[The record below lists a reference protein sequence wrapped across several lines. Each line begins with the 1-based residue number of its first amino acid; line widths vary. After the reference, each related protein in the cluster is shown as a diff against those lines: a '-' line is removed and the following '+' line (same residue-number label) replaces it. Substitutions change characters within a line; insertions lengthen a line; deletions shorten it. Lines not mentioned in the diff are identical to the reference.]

1 MFENLGD
8 RLQNALNK
16 IKGYGKITESNIG
29 EVTREIRLALLEADV
44 NYKVVKEFISNV
56 KEKALGEDVAKSL
69 KPGEAFVKIVKDEL
83 VDLLGKEDEP
93 LIVVKP
99 MTVLMMA
106 GLQGSGKTTTT
117 GKLALLLRKKYG
129 LKPLMVACDVYRP
142 AAIDQLKQ
150 LGRELNIEVYS
161 EGKGNPVTIAKNA
174 VEYAKENGFNYVL
187 IDTAGRLHIDEELM
201 EELQNINSEVSP
213 NEILLVIDSMMG
225 QDAVNVITSFNERLP
240 LTGAVLTKLDGD
252 TKGGAALSIRHLT
265 NIPIKFIGV
274 SEKMDG
280 LELFHPDRMASRILD
295 EGDLMGMIEKA
306 ESVIDEEEAMK
317 TAKNL
322 QKGKF
327 DLEDFL
333 SQLNQIKKLGPLE
346 NLIKLIPGAKKIG
359 LNNVN
364 IDPKQMAHI
373 EAIILSMTPEERKNP
388 DILKA
393 SRKRRIASGS
403 GRSVEEVNK
412 LLKQF
417 EQMKVML
424 KQMKNGNFKMPF

>member
-1 MFENLGD
+1 MLENLGD

-44 NYKVVKEFISNV
+44 NYKVVKEFINNV
-56 KEKALGEDVAKSL
+56 KEKALGEEVAKSL

-99 MTVLMMA
+99 MTILMMA

-150 LGRELNIEVYS
+150 LGKELNIEVYS
-161 EGKGNPVTIAKNA
+161 EGKGDPVQIAKNA

-201 EELQNINSEVSP
+201 KELQNINSEISP

-280 LELFHPDRMASRILD
+280 LELFYPDRMASRILD

-306 ESVIDEEEAMK
+306 ESVINEEEAMK

-333 SQLNQIKKLGPLE
+333 SQLGQIKKLGPLE
-346 NLIKLIPGAKKIG
+346 NLIKLIPGAKKMG